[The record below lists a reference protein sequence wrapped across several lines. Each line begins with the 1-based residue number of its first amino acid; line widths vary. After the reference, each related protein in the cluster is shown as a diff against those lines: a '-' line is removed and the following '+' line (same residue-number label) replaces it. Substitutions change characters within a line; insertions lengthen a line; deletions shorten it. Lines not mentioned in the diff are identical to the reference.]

1 MQTSTIY
8 VGHALPPRGL
18 LRRVDRALG
27 RVGGLPLLARQASVH
42 VVALELCGE
51 SFLWPE
57 VLRGRGSR
65 AVLAGLALRLA
76 TAFGSSHAIVT
87 PRSGPGAGYRTI
99 GTLPKGSQVHL
110 QRCTRESN
118 WCLFLGK
125 DGEPAGW
132 VRGSYLVGSGAKL
145 EVTPYKFEGF
155 DPLDPIKT
163 CDDDDETSFFC
174 W

>member
-1 MQTSTIY
+1 METSTIY
-8 VGHALPPRGL
+8 VSHALPPRGL

-27 RVGGLPLLARQASVH
+27 RVGGLPMLARQASAH

-87 PRSGPGAGYRTI
+87 PRSGPGAGAAWRDFA
-99 GTLPKGSQVHL
+99 GQATLGEMLARLEAHAGACIHL
-110 QRCTRESN
+110 RP
-118 WCLFLGK
+118 
-125 DGEPAGW
+125 DGQLATAPDARLWGGYCVLRHPA
-132 VRGSYLVGSGAKL
+132 
-145 EVTPYKFEGF
+145 
-155 DPLDPIKT
+155 
-163 CDDDDETSFFC
+163 
-174 W
+174 